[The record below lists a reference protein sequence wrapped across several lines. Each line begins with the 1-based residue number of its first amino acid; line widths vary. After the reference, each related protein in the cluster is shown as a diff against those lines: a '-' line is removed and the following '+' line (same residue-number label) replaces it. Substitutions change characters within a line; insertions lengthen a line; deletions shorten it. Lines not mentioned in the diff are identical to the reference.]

1 MERKPAKLHGD
12 INFITQ
18 TAKLF
23 PIEIYP
29 EFSPQNELM
38 FLLVKTIFFTYK
50 AYHRLAAYC
59 RKE

>member
-38 FLLVKTIFFTYK
+38 FLLEKIIFFTHK
-50 AYHRLAAYC
+50 AYLPLAAHC
-59 RKE
+59 CDE